1 MLSLAAVS
9 LAAPARRTGHT
20 LAAYTTD
27 SDLQLEELEGLGKGY
42 GKLKVS
48 SVCAPSDSQFWLLGT
63 HHKTGTEL
71 MDKILTVAMGWRGH
85 GERGRRNDQL
95 RLHCA
100 EKDHHETSW
109 HDPGLAD
116 AADDNIRLDE
126 ECLNA
131 TGGKVNGNALRVRP
145 LQTTPG
151 SWKHQVE
158 RFASSATSTSHSLA
172 LRAVLMVRDP
182 LDIVLSGFFYDAS
195 GGEPNPMRIPSDRI
209 PAALL
214 EACGSAELHEL
225 CTALRGFDASTTSW
239 TQMLQRLPPRIG
251 VVAQAVHE
259 RSGLESLAQSAEA
272 LMGTPDVAQLV
283 DLSAVMADFDGE
295 IERMF
300 RFLGADDPRKCVRA
314 CRPLDVSATRSVA
327 GLDAC
332 LQRSGGGHFKKVE
345 ELREQLANSTVLDD
359 ETWFSS
365 YVAGLDKATPK
376 ACTAADSDHSFN
388 TALEPLKKS
397 LKGVLRSSAATHF
410 IAPARQRMGYD
421 SKSASNYT

>member
-195 GGEPNPMRIPSDRI
+195 GGEPNPMRIPLGSDPRG
-209 PAALL
+209 AAGGVRQRGAARAVHGPSRLRRVDHL
-214 EACGSAELHEL
+214 VDADAAAAAAQDRRGGAGGAR
-225 CTALRGFDASTTSW
+225 ALRA
-239 TQMLQRLPPRIG
+239 REPR
-251 VVAQAVHE
+251 AVG
-259 RSGLESLAQSAEA
+259 R
-272 LMGTPDVAQLV
+272 
-283 DLSAVMADFDGE
+283 
-295 IERMF
+295 
-300 RFLGADDPRKCVRA
+300 GADGHARRG
-314 CRPLDVSATRSVA
+314 ATRRPERRDG
-327 GLDAC
+327 GL
-332 LQRSGGGHFKKVE
+332 
-345 ELREQLANSTVLDD
+345 
-359 ETWFSS
+359 
-365 YVAGLDKATPK
+365 
-376 ACTAADSDHSFN
+376 
-388 TALEPLKKS
+388 
-397 LKGVLRSSAATHF
+397 
-410 IAPARQRMGYD
+410 
-421 SKSASNYT
+421 